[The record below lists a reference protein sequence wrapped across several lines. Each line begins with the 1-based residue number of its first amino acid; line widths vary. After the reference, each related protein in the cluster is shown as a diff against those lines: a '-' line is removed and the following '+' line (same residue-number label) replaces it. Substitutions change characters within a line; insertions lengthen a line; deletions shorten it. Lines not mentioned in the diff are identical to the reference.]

1 MCPCALLGCAYCHLL
16 LLFDLETSFL
26 TRLLVPVLSLP
37 NVRAW
42 LWSVP
47 AGYYVPGTLAS
58 WLSSPVMHTSQWTQK
73 PPSRLSLETKFG
85 QVCIYIENCIC
96 WIMWYSV
103 CTFIRNDF
111 TVLHKRAVQ
120 FSLPPAVCIGSSSPY
135 HGLNLLTFC
144 LYSTKPN
151 ICEVWFAFTWWL
163 VRLTNL
169 SYICY
174 HLYVFFQKCLF
185 KFLHST
191 QLVYLAF

>member
-73 PPSRLSLETKFG
+73 PPSRLSPETKFWQSVRWWVRRELSPSAISG
-85 QVCIYIENCIC
+85 LVVPLMIVLTVYFSCKGCSQG
-96 WIMWYSV
+96 WISQS
-103 CTFIRNDF
+103 T
-111 TVLHKRAVQ
+111 RALA
-120 FSLPPAVCIGSSSPY
+120 SLPGLSLLKLISAPHLLKGAVLKVPPRESSPCPAAPRDQ
-135 HGLNLLTFC
+135 HGHGF
-144 LYSTKPN
+144 
-151 ICEVWFAFTWWL
+151 
-163 VRLTNL
+163 
-169 SYICY
+169 
-174 HLYVFFQKCLF
+174 
-185 KFLHST
+185 
-191 QLVYLAF
+191 